1 MSKRETILAKRKSTI
16 KLGSQRLLSDVIVPL
31 KNEVYED
38 FINILSVQKILELS
52 EKCKEKELEI
62 KCDSRKSLR
71 LKRSQFITILKQIFP
86 PQNDNFP
93 MLFEQIFIR
102 FKSYKCEVRCQSH
115 KMDNYFI
122 TKILPEEEIDVY
134 EIACALACFIKCD
147 VKDKFKLIFDITDS
161 DDDGFVHQN
170 EVKKMVYTINY
181 LFSDEETPIQMEST
195 VLHQSLSSIRAQ
207 QAYKMI
213 MKVPGEL
220 NKLFAEER
228 FVNFEQFF
236 NAVEKIPNYKFII
249 FPLFVNFKKCLLTVK
264 KEKDFEV
271 NLKNYGD
278 FSKISNDIISGVK
291 ANNDIGITYTDFKK
305 SLEPIS
311 VANKTGHFSRVKSTK
326 MKSKAY
332 LDYVNKL
339 AKKNISKK
347 NSFNE

>member
-1 MSKRETILAKRKSTI
+1 
-16 KLGSQRLLSDVIVPL
+16 
-31 KNEVYED
+31 
-38 FINILSVQKILELS
+38 
-52 EKCKEKELEI
+52 
-62 KCDSRKSLR
+62 
-71 LKRSQFITILKQIFP
+71 
-86 PQNDNFP
+86 
-93 MLFEQIFIR
+93 
-102 FKSYKCEVRCQSH
+102 
-115 KMDNYFI
+115 
-122 TKILPEEEIDVY
+122 
-134 EIACALACFIKCD
+134 
-147 VKDKFKLIFDITDS
+147 
-161 DDDGFVHQN
+161 
-170 EVKKMVYTINY
+170 
-181 LFSDEETPIQMEST
+181 
-195 VLHQSLSSIRAQ
+195 
-207 QAYKMI
+207 

-347 NSFNE
+347 KSFNE